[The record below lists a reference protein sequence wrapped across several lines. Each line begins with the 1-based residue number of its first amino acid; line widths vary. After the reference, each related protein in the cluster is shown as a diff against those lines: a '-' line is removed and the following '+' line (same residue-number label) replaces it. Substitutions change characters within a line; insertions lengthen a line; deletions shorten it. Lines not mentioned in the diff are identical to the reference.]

1 MRALRHLMRLLCA
14 GLVLAVTAPAW
25 AADVYGPRVEYRA
38 PHRVPLAF
46 RALSHHSPAVLASD
60 ACWRGCTA
68 HCGAHFQG
76 CLRAVPQDVC
86 YAHNNAC
93 ELACL
98 RHCRVAGGPFVNV
111 TGW

>member
-1 MRALRHLMRLLCA
+1 MRQLCT
-14 GLVLAVTAPAW
+14 GLALAVTAPAW
-25 AADVYGPRVEYRA
+25 AADIYPRVEYRA
-38 PHRVPLAF
+38 PSRVPLAF

-60 ACWRGCTA
+60 ACWRGCIT

-76 CLRAVPQDVC
+76 CLRIVRQDAC
-86 YAHNNAC
+86 YARDNAC

-98 RHCRVAGGPFVNV
+98 RQCRVAGGPFVNA